1 MFETYR
7 LGHLGTFSQ
16 SGIDKKSKDDEIPVK
31 IVNYMDVYGNK
42 KGVLHGEEFQEVTAP
57 KGKFPYH
64 LLSKG
69 DVLITPSS
77 ETSDD
82 IGHSAVVLED
92 MAQTAYSYHLVRFR
106 PFQATKIIPEF
117 SRFAFQ
123 ARQVRAHL
131 EKMSKGTTRKILTR
145 KDFTTIPFMLP
156 DLATQRQI
164 ADFLDRESARIDLLI
179 EKKQRLVALLGE
191 QRAAAISS
199 AVTVGLD
206 EDAELVTTSSQ
217 YLPRVPATWRVWRL
231 KHLAEIRGGLTLG
244 RQILDDVETT
254 LTPYM
259 RVANVQAG
267 WLDLSD
273 VAEIPVT
280 EVEKLRY
287 RLKLGDVLMNEG
299 GDNDKLGRGA
309 VWKSEIETCVHQNHV
324 FAVRPHDTRY
334 SDWISLATNAR
345 YARDFFYLHSNQ
357 STNLASISKTN
368 LARFPVAFPPMDEMR
383 ATLDALWQRV
393 VKLDQISEKT
403 DASIERLKEYRAAL
417 ITAAVTGQID
427 VSTYAKSGTPDRR
440 LDAIQEEMG
449 A

>member
-1 MFETYR
+1 MKRLRFVLTTAPRVDPKFKRDPDALVSFAPMDTLADGLGGFRGLETKTLSEVVGGSYNYFEDGDILLAKVTPCFENGKKAIASSLENGAGFATSEVLVLR
-7 LGHLGTFSQ
+7 PHNE
-16 SGIDKKSKDDEIPVK
+16 GIDTRYLLYLFCSENFRHRAIASMTGAGGLRR
-31 IVNYMDVYGNK
+31 ISERA
-42 KGVLHGEEFQEVTAP
+42 VLN
-57 KGKFPYH
+57 FP
-64 LLSKG
+64 LG
-69 DVLITPSS
+69 IT
-77 ETSDD
+77 
-82 IGHSAVVLED
+82 
-92 MAQTAYSYHLVRFR
+92 
-106 PFQATKIIPEF
+106 
-117 SRFAFQ
+117 
-123 ARQVRAHL
+123 
-131 EKMSKGTTRKILTR
+131 
-145 KDFTTIPFMLP
+145 
-156 DLATQRQI
+156 DLATQRRI
-164 ADFLDRESARIDLLI
+164 ADFLDRETARIDLLI
-179 EKKQRLVALLGE
+179 EKKQRLVALLGK

-206 EDAELVTTSSQ
+206 EDTELVTTNSQ

-244 RQILDDVETT
+244 RKIPDDMETT

-273 VAEIPVT
+273 IAEILVT
-280 EVEKLRY
+280 EVEKKRY
-287 RLKLGDVLMNEG
+287 RLKYGDILMNEG

-309 VWKSEIETCVHQNHV
+309 VWKSDIATCVHQNHV
-324 FAVRPHDTRY
+324 FAVRPYDTSY

-368 LARFPVAFPPMDEMR
+368 LSRFPIALPPLDQMKATMD
-383 ATLDALWQRV
+383 TLWDRV
-393 VKLDQISEKT
+393 GKLDTISEKT
-403 DASIERLKEYRAAL
+403 KTSMGRLKEYRSAL

-427 VSTYAKSGTPDRR
+427 VDTYARSGTPDRR